1 MEYIVTSDRKVCGKR
16 PGETI
21 VESDII
27 SGGRNVK
34 LLLSLGQIQPKE
46 APKTKEIQASQE
58 KEVPQVQK
66 EEPEAFVFKS
76 DYTEGDK

>member
-27 SGGRNVK
+27 SEGGNVK
-34 LLLSLGQIQPKE
+34 LLLSLGKIQPKE
-46 APKTKEIQASQE
+46 APKTKVTQA
-58 KEVPQVQK
+58 PQVKEELQMQQ

-76 DYTEGDK
+76 DYEGDK

>member
-46 APKTKEIQASQE
+46 APKTKVTQAPQE
-58 KEVPQVQK
+58 KEQPQVQK

-76 DYTEGDK
+76 DYEGDK

>member
-1 MEYIVTSDRKVCGKR
+1 MEYTVTSDLKVCGKR

-27 SGGRNVK
+27 SAGGNVK
-34 LLLSLGQIQPKE
+34 LLLSLGKIQPKE
-46 APKTKEIQASQE
+46 APKTKVTQAPQE
-58 KEVPQVQK
+58 KEEPQVHK

-76 DYTEGDK
+76 DYEGDK

>member
-1 MEYIVTSDRKVCGKR
+1 MEYTVTSDRKVCGKR

-27 SGGRNVK
+27 SEGGNVK
-34 LLLSLGQIQPKE
+34 LLLSLGKIQSKE

-76 DYTEGDK
+76 DYEGDK